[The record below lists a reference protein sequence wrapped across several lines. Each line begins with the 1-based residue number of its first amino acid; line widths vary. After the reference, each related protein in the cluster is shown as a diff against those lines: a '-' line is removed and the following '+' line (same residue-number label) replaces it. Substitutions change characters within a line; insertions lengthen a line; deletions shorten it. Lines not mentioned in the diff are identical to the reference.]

1 MQYGAMGLTGDVAN
15 GHFEKRVIHQPYNST
30 SCMLQIDINKA
41 SRLPAMVLT
50 RPSVPILSGVLD
62 LLKRTNNLNQIPVS
76 GHESGN

>member
-15 GHFEKRVIHQPYNST
+15 VHFKKRVIYLPYDYTAYRLRIGIKESFT
-30 SCMLQIDINKA
+30 
-41 SRLPAMVLT
+41 LPAMVLT

-62 LLKRTNNLNQIPVS
+62 LLKRENNLNQIPVS